1 MYTKEE
7 LKKLK
12 ETQKDKGSKSSN
24 VLYPQRSLNKKQR
37 KQQLQ
42 VMM

>member
-24 VLYPQRSLNKKQR
+24 STLKEI
-37 KQQLQ
+37 
-42 VMM
+42 

>member
-12 ETQKDKGSKSSN
+12 ETQKHKGSKSSN
-24 VLYPQRSLNKKQR
+24 STLKEV
-37 KQQLQ
+37 
-42 VMM
+42 